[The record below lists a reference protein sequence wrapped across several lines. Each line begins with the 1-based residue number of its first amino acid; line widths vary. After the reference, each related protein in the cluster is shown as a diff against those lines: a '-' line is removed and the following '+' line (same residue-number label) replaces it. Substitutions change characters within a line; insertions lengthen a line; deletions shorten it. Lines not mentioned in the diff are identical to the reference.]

1 METTTPTYSNNVEE
15 ERKSSNYTTVSKN
28 SQLMQGGDRAWG
40 GRDKRLN
47 DAFVPFFWL
56 ILFSIFKRFW
66 PNFLHLILFSISGL
80 PCLRRWAKFRRVLH
94 RPRSQFLIMS
104 SSSGSEQLFYPHM
117 QHPTRAWL
125 CFSMTRRHEK
135 KNTRQDKIGCNRTGQ
150 EKNRTEKD
158 RMGKDETEK
167 DGKGRDITWS
177 SFQTDNVIVVN
188 WRCILPQ
195 APFKDHEC
203 PSTLTIQAEGP

>member
-47 DAFVPFFWL
+47 EAFVPSFWL

-104 SSSGSEQLFYPHM
+104 LSSGSEQLFYHHM

-125 CFSMTRRHEK
+125 CFSVTRRNEK
-135 KNTRQDKIGCNRTGQ
+135 KEYETGRDRMQQDRTGKEQ
-150 EKNRTEKD
+150 
-158 RMGKDETEK
+158 
-167 DGKGRDITWS
+167 DGKGQDGKGQDSKGR
-177 SFQTDNVIVVN
+177 
-188 WRCILPQ
+188 
-195 APFKDHEC
+195 
-203 PSTLTIQAEGP
+203 EGKRHNMEFISNR